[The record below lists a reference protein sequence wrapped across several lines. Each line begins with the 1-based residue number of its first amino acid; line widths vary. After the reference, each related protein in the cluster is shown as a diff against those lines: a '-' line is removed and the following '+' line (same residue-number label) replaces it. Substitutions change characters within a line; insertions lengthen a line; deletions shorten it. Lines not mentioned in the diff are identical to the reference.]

1 MEQRLRV
8 VQLELDE
15 AARQAFVALLEHR
28 VAADE
33 GAAAGVRLAG
43 LHREAEAGLPHV
55 VLVADVVAE
64 VAVGLLAAQGV
75 AGVQAAEHDVQ
86 GLPRV
91 PRTGRGAC
99 RDRGGPYV
107 YVWVGD
113 GTIKKTR

>member
-43 LHREAEAGLPHV
+43 LHREAEAGLQHV

-75 AGVQAAEHDVQ
+75 RSEER
-86 GLPRV
+86 RV
-91 PRTGRGAC
+91 GNECVSTC
-99 RDRGGPYV
+99 RSWWSPYH
-107 YVWVGD
+107 
-113 GTIKKTR
+113 